1 MIVPR
6 TQLERSMVVVVVV
19 LVVVVAVAVADGDH
33 SGHSGS
39 GGGAVPTTRG
49 VAVADEIA
57 GASILIVAR
66 SPTPPP
72 VTPDMGISAIRRCQP
87 TQRVGLWG
95 SCSSGPAAPGDS
107 VVGE

>member
-1 MIVPR
+1 
-6 TQLERSMVVVVVV
+6 VVVDVV
-19 LVVVVAVAVADGDH
+19 LVVGVAVAVAGVITF
-33 SGHSGS
+33 GHSGS
-39 GGGAVPTTRG
+39 EGGAVPTTRG
-49 VAVADEIA
+49 VAVADEFA

-95 SCSSGPAAPGDS
+95 GCSSGPAAPGDS